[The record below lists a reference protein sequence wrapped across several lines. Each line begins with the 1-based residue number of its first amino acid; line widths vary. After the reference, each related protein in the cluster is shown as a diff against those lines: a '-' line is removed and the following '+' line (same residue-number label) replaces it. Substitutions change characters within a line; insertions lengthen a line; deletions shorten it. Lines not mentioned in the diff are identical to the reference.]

1 MENEYLSKVSNW
13 WGNLHYSSLQKRGL
27 AIIALLVLVITALFV
42 MRGSSQEVIAAPAPL
57 EIESSA
63 MQTLMVDVAGA
74 VINPGVYSLPLNA
87 RVFEAIKAAGGLKKG
102 ADTSDINQARILRDG
117 EQIYVYPTTTS
128 AGGVSRPAVRK
139 NGPIMINRATVKDFE
154 SLDGIGPVLANRIV
168 SYRKIN
174 GPFAAGDIEP
184 PVQSVLRSRVGK
196 VDIYKVAHHGSRY
209 QDLDLIR
216 ELSPALAVISV
227 GEGNSYGHP
236 AASTI
241 SALTDLHAK
250 VLRTDIDGAV
260 AIRAER
266 HHLSIQRSKRWLRF
280 FFWS

>member
-13 WGNLHYSSLQKRGL
+13 WGDLHYSSLQKRGL

-139 NGPIMINRATVKDFE
+139 NGPIMINRATVKEFE

-174 GPFAAGDIEP
+174 GPFAAVEDLLKVPGIG
-184 PVQSVLRSRVGK
+184 QSKFAQFKEKLRV
-196 VDIYKVAHHGSRY
+196 
-209 QDLDLIR
+209 
-216 ELSPALAVISV
+216 
-227 GEGNSYGHP
+227 
-236 AASTI
+236 
-241 SALTDLHAK
+241 
-250 VLRTDIDGAV
+250 
-260 AIRAER
+260 
-266 HHLSIQRSKRWLRF
+266 
-280 FFWS
+280 

>member
-1 MENEYLSKVSNW
+1 MENSYIEKVSNW
-13 WGNLHYSSLQKRGL
+13 WGDLHYSSLQKRGL

-168 SYRKIN
+168 SYRKTN
-174 GPFAAGDIEP
+174 GPFAAVEDLLKVPGIG
-184 PVQSVLRSRVGK
+184 QSKFAQFKEKLRV
-196 VDIYKVAHHGSRY
+196 
-209 QDLDLIR
+209 
-216 ELSPALAVISV
+216 
-227 GEGNSYGHP
+227 
-236 AASTI
+236 
-241 SALTDLHAK
+241 
-250 VLRTDIDGAV
+250 
-260 AIRAER
+260 
-266 HHLSIQRSKRWLRF
+266 
-280 FFWS
+280 

>member
-1 MENEYLSKVSNW
+1 MENEYLSKLSNW
-13 WGNLHYSSLQKRGL
+13 WGELHYSSLQKRGL

-117 EQIYVYPTTTS
+117 EQIYIYPTTTS

-174 GPFAAGDIEP
+174 GPFAAVEDLLKVPGIG
-184 PVQSVLRSRVGK
+184 QSKFAQFKEKLRV
-196 VDIYKVAHHGSRY
+196 
-209 QDLDLIR
+209 
-216 ELSPALAVISV
+216 
-227 GEGNSYGHP
+227 
-236 AASTI
+236 
-241 SALTDLHAK
+241 
-250 VLRTDIDGAV
+250 
-260 AIRAER
+260 
-266 HHLSIQRSKRWLRF
+266 
-280 FFWS
+280 

>member
-1 MENEYLSKVSNW
+1 MENEYLSKLSNW
-13 WGNLHYSSLQKRGL
+13 WGDLHYSSLQKRGL
-27 AIIALLVLVITALFV
+27 AIIALLVLVISALFV

-57 EIESSA
+57 EIESSG

-174 GPFAAGDIEP
+174 GPFATVEDLLKVPGIG
-184 PVQSVLRSRVGK
+184 QSKFAQFKEKLRV
-196 VDIYKVAHHGSRY
+196 
-209 QDLDLIR
+209 
-216 ELSPALAVISV
+216 
-227 GEGNSYGHP
+227 
-236 AASTI
+236 
-241 SALTDLHAK
+241 
-250 VLRTDIDGAV
+250 
-260 AIRAER
+260 
-266 HHLSIQRSKRWLRF
+266 
-280 FFWS
+280 

>member
-1 MENEYLSKVSNW
+1 MENEYLSKLSNW
-13 WGNLHYSSLQKRGL
+13 WGDLHYSSLQKRGL

-117 EQIYVYPTTTS
+117 EQIYIYPTTTS
-128 AGGVSRPAVRK
+128 AGGISQPAVRK

-168 SYRKIN
+168 SYRKTN
-174 GPFAAGDIEP
+174 GPFAAVEDLLKVPGIG
-184 PVQSVLRSRVGK
+184 QSKFAQFKEKLRV
-196 VDIYKVAHHGSRY
+196 
-209 QDLDLIR
+209 
-216 ELSPALAVISV
+216 
-227 GEGNSYGHP
+227 
-236 AASTI
+236 
-241 SALTDLHAK
+241 
-250 VLRTDIDGAV
+250 
-260 AIRAER
+260 
-266 HHLSIQRSKRWLRF
+266 
-280 FFWS
+280 

>member
-1 MENEYLSKVSNW
+1 MENEYLSKLSNW
-13 WGNLHYSSLQKRGL
+13 WGDLHYSSLQKRGL

-63 MQTLMVDVAGA
+63 LQSLMVDVAGA

-117 EQIYVYPTTTS
+117 EQIYIYPTTTS
-128 AGGVSRPAVRK
+128 AGGISRPAVRK

-168 SYRKIN
+168 SYRKTN
-174 GPFAAGDIEP
+174 GPFAAVEDLLKVPGIG
-184 PVQSVLRSRVGK
+184 QSKFAQFKEKLRV
-196 VDIYKVAHHGSRY
+196 
-209 QDLDLIR
+209 
-216 ELSPALAVISV
+216 
-227 GEGNSYGHP
+227 
-236 AASTI
+236 
-241 SALTDLHAK
+241 
-250 VLRTDIDGAV
+250 
-260 AIRAER
+260 
-266 HHLSIQRSKRWLRF
+266 
-280 FFWS
+280 

>member
-1 MENEYLSKVSNW
+1 MENEYLSKLSNW
-13 WGNLHYSSLQKRGL
+13 WSDLHYSSLQKRGL

-117 EQIYVYPTTTS
+117 EQIYIYPTTTS

-154 SLDGIGPVLANRIV
+154 SLDGIGPVLAKRIV

-174 GPFAAGDIEP
+174 GPFAAVEDLLKVPGIG
-184 PVQSVLRSRVGK
+184 QSKFAQFKEKLRV
-196 VDIYKVAHHGSRY
+196 
-209 QDLDLIR
+209 
-216 ELSPALAVISV
+216 
-227 GEGNSYGHP
+227 
-236 AASTI
+236 
-241 SALTDLHAK
+241 
-250 VLRTDIDGAV
+250 
-260 AIRAER
+260 
-266 HHLSIQRSKRWLRF
+266 
-280 FFWS
+280 

>member
-1 MENEYLSKVSNW
+1 MENEYLSKLSNW
-13 WGNLHYSSLQKRGL
+13 WGELHYSSLQKRGL

-117 EQIYVYPTTTS
+117 EQIYIYPTTTS

-174 GPFAAGDIEP
+174 GPFAAVEDLLKVPGIG
-184 PVQSVLRSRVGK
+184 QSKFAQFEEKLRV
-196 VDIYKVAHHGSRY
+196 
-209 QDLDLIR
+209 
-216 ELSPALAVISV
+216 
-227 GEGNSYGHP
+227 
-236 AASTI
+236 
-241 SALTDLHAK
+241 
-250 VLRTDIDGAV
+250 
-260 AIRAER
+260 
-266 HHLSIQRSKRWLRF
+266 
-280 FFWS
+280 

>member
-1 MENEYLSKVSNW
+1 MENEYLSKLSNW
-13 WGNLHYSSLQKRGL
+13 WGDLHYSSLQKRGL

-168 SYRKIN
+168 SYRKTN
-174 GPFAAGDIEP
+174 GPFAAVEDLLKVPGIG
-184 PVQSVLRSRVGK
+184 QSKFAQFKEKLRV
-196 VDIYKVAHHGSRY
+196 
-209 QDLDLIR
+209 
-216 ELSPALAVISV
+216 
-227 GEGNSYGHP
+227 
-236 AASTI
+236 
-241 SALTDLHAK
+241 
-250 VLRTDIDGAV
+250 
-260 AIRAER
+260 
-266 HHLSIQRSKRWLRF
+266 
-280 FFWS
+280 

>member
-1 MENEYLSKVSNW
+1 MENEYLSKLSNW
-13 WGNLHYSSLQKRGL
+13 WGDLHYSSLQKRGL

-117 EQIYVYPTTTS
+117 EQIYIYPTTTS
-128 AGGVSRPAVRK
+128 AGGISQPAVRK

-168 SYRKIN
+168 SYRKTN
-174 GPFAAGDIEP
+174 GPFAAVEDLLKIPGIG
-184 PVQSVLRSRVGK
+184 QSKFAQFKEKLRV
-196 VDIYKVAHHGSRY
+196 
-209 QDLDLIR
+209 
-216 ELSPALAVISV
+216 
-227 GEGNSYGHP
+227 
-236 AASTI
+236 
-241 SALTDLHAK
+241 
-250 VLRTDIDGAV
+250 
-260 AIRAER
+260 
-266 HHLSIQRSKRWLRF
+266 
-280 FFWS
+280 

>member
-1 MENEYLSKVSNW
+1 MENEYLSKVNTW
-13 WGNLHYSSLQKRGL
+13 WNDLHYSSLQKRGL

-63 MQTLMVDVAGA
+63 LQTLMVDVAGA

-117 EQIYVYPTTTS
+117 EQIYIYPTTTS
-128 AGGVSRPAVRK
+128 AGGLSRPAVRK

-174 GPFAAGDIEP
+174 GPFAAVEDLLKVPGIG
-184 PVQSVLRSRVGK
+184 QSKFAQFKEKLRV
-196 VDIYKVAHHGSRY
+196 
-209 QDLDLIR
+209 
-216 ELSPALAVISV
+216 
-227 GEGNSYGHP
+227 
-236 AASTI
+236 
-241 SALTDLHAK
+241 
-250 VLRTDIDGAV
+250 
-260 AIRAER
+260 
-266 HHLSIQRSKRWLRF
+266 
-280 FFWS
+280 